1 MFPSPH
7 TEAKAIRHA
16 IGINIPYTSLASN
29 NGNSINVNAGVVTAL
44 VDGTYF
50 STFTARANS
59 NGTRIDLLINGYY
72 QRVASFGASE
82 GDYMSL
88 HTTVNLTSGRTV
100 SIQQRRT
107 TVNDIQPRMNEFKI
121 NGYASDA
128 IIRRKVTAKM
138 PRG

>member
-1 MFPSPH
+1 MFPSPP

-16 IGINIPYTSLASN
+16 IGTNIPYTFVASN
-29 NGNSINVNAGVVTAL
+29 NGNSINVNAGVFTAL

-50 STFTARANS
+50 FTFTARANS
-59 NGTRIDLLINGYY
+59 NGTRVDLLINGF
-72 QRVASFGASE
+72 QSVTSFGASE